1 MYLKFLHQIAV
12 FSVRSA
18 MVIPRDTEEEAPVC
32 HGRSARETENQVTL
46 GGPKDPNHETS
57 MGQPSVS
64 SHFETHCCWT

>member
-1 MYLKFLHQIAV
+1 
-12 FSVRSA
+12 